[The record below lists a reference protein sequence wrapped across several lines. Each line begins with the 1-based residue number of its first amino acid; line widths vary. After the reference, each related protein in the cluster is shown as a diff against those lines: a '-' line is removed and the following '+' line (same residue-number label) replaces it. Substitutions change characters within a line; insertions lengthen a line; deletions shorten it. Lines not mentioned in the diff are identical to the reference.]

1 MKIGCIVLVSTKQVS
16 AFVVCI
22 KSWFWISAYPYPKFE
37 AY

>member
-1 MKIGCIVLVSTKQVS
+1 MKIGCIVVVSTKQVS

-22 KSWFWISAYPYPKFE
+22 KSWFWISAYTYPKFE